1 MQSIAELHKMVIGPS
16 DLNKMFHYFF
26 DLIESTNINKL
37 SKIVSSKKIKTNP
50 ELMAMLKN
58 IQYSGRKI

>member
-26 DLIESTNINKL
+26 RFN
-37 SKIVSSKKIKTNP
+37 
-50 ELMAMLKN
+50 
-58 IQYSGRKI
+58 RKYKH